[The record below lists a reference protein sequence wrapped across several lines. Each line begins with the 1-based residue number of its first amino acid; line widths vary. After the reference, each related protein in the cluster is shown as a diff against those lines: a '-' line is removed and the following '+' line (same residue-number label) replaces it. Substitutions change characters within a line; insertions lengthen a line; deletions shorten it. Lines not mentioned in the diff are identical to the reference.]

1 MIVES
6 VDKLENFRSLRGAW
20 NAVYR
25 SDPEAQFFLSWN
37 WLAGALET
45 YPGEW
50 TVLAARGAD
59 GSYLGF
65 LPLSR
70 ETVWSKSNRRLCN
83 KLHFAGRLFWADY
96 GGILCHPDHD
106 EAVLLALAS
115 HVKQMDWSHV
125 SLKNFRVSE
134 RRLGLFMDP
143 FVDHRLSVKSLTSLI
158 NRGETDNL
166 VCPFIDLPESFECY
180 LAEKLSSN
188 ARQKTRRMLRRLESS
203 SELRITITNPET
215 RSRDVQILE
224 KLWYELWKS
233 RKGSDTEHFASK
245 YGMIVKQGLDNE
257 MVHMPVLWHGDTPV
271 GATASFID
279 RDKARLLFFIS
290 GRNKEFRDL
299 PVGLVLHLHNIRWAI
314 ENGIR
319 TYDLLRGN
327 EPYKY
332 SLGARQHV
340 QLTSWIIRT
349 RSGRNLNGMLDPGCI
364 GDALRIAE
372 DLAKQELTLEAMA
385 ACQQILVTVPEQ
397 TAAKRLLKVLADA
410 QVARIE
416 AGAQLAGAHERE
428 P

>member
-6 VDKLENFRSLRGAW
+6 VDKLEDFQSLRMAW

-25 SDPEAQFFLSWN
+25 SDPEAQFFLSWS

-50 TVLAARGAD
+50 IVLVARGAD

-83 KLHFAGRLFWADY
+83 KIHFAGRLFWADY
-96 GGILCHPDHD
+96 GGIPCYPEHD
-106 EAVLLALAS
+106 EAVLLALAL
-115 HVKQMDWSHV
+115 HLKQMNWSHI
-125 SLKNFRVSE
+125 SLKNFRISE
-134 RRLGLFMDP
+134 RRLGIFMEP
-143 FVDHRLSVKSLTSLI
+143 LVDDRLSVKALTSLI

-166 VCPFIDLPESFECY
+166 ICPFVDLPETFESY

-203 SELRITITNPET
+203 SEFKITTTSAPT

-224 KLWYELWKS
+224 KLWYNLWKS
-233 RKGSDTEHFASK
+233 RKGSDTQHFASK
-245 YGMIVKQGLDNE
+245 YGMIVKRGLDNE

-271 GATASFID
+271 GALASFID
-279 RDKARLLFFIS
+279 RDKSRLLFFVG
-290 GRNKEFRDL
+290 GRDRDFRNL
-299 PVGLVLHLHNIRWAI
+299 PVGLVLHTHNVRWAI

-340 QLTSWIIRT
+340 QLTSRLIRT
-349 RSGRNLNGMLDPGCI
+349 KSGRNLNGKLDPGCI
-364 GDALRIAE
+364 GEALRIAE
-372 DLAKQELTLEAMA
+372 DLAKRELTLEAMA
-385 ACQQILVTVPEQ
+385 ACQQILATVPEQ
-397 TAAKRLLKVLADA
+397 EAAKRLLKGLADA
-410 QVARIE
+410 QGARIE
-416 AGAQLAGAHERE
+416 TGAQLASVDQRE

>member
-1 MIVES
+1 MIVET
-6 VDKLENFRSLRGAW
+6 VDKLEDFHDLRTAW
-20 NAVYR
+20 NAVYH

-37 WLAGALET
+37 WLAGALAT

-50 TVLAARGAD
+50 MVLAARGAD

-70 ETVWSKSNRRLCN
+70 ETVWSKSYRRLCN
-83 KLHFAGRLFWADY
+83 KIHFAGRLFWADY
-96 GGILCHPDHD
+96 GGILCHPEHD
-106 EAVLLALAS
+106 EAVLFALAS
-115 HVKQMDWSHV
+115 HLKHMDWSHV
-125 SLKNFRVSE
+125 SLKDFRISE
-134 RRLGLFMDP
+134 RRLKIFMEP
-143 FVDHRLSVKSLTSLI
+143 FADERLSVKSLTSLI

-166 VCPFIDLPESFECY
+166 VCPFIDLPETFESY

-188 ARQKTRRMLRRLESS
+188 ARQKTRRTLRRLESS
-203 SELRITITNPET
+203 SEFRITITSAAT

-233 RKGSDTEHFASK
+233 RKGSDTQHFASK
-245 YGMIVKQGLDNE
+245 YGMIVKRGLDNE

-271 GATASFID
+271 GALASFID
-279 RDKARLLFFIS
+279 RDKSRLLFFVG
-290 GRNKEFRDL
+290 GRDKDFRDL
-299 PVGLVLHLHNIRWAI
+299 PVGLVLHTHNIRWAM

-340 QLTSWIIRT
+340 QLTSRLIRT
-349 RSGRNLNGMLDPGCI
+349 KSGGNLNGKLDPGCI
-364 GDALRIAE
+364 GEALRIAE
-372 DLAKQELTLEAMA
+372 DLAEHELTLEAMA
-385 ACQQILVTVPEQ
+385 ACQQVLATVPGQE
-397 TAAKRLLKVLADA
+397 AAKRLLKVLADA
-410 QVARIE
+410 QGARIK
-416 AGAQLAGAHERE
+416 AGAQLASAHQRE